1 MGSSMLCFSCT
12 SFVLNVIYILLFLTL
27 FRFSFSQPVC
37 RDEERS
43 SLLQF
48 KESFITDYSASD
60 EPHAYSKVAFW
71 TNKEESRDCCMW
83 HGVECDEITGHVI
96 SLNLS
101 SSYLYGSLDSNS
113 SLFNLVHLQ
122 ILDLAD
128 NDFNYSQIP
137 NAIKRLSKLTYLS
150 LEDSFFS
157 GQIPSEV
164 SELSKLLQLSLCNN
178 IDPFGKSLLELKKPI
193 FESLTSNLT
202 SLEELFLNNV
212 YISSTVPKSLANL
225 SSLTSLFLRDCHLKG
240 EFPVDIFQLPNLQY
254 LSVRFNEDL
263 SGRLP
268 LVLNQR
274 SSLKSLLLSGTRF
287 YGDLPSPVEKLAS
300 LTEFKA
306 SGCNFSRAIL
316 SSISKLNQLTF
327 LDLSENNLSGTLNFD
342 MFIILKNVTVLVLSQ
357 NKLSLIFSSWINEN
371 FPQFTVLHLS
381 CCNLRTFPH
390 FLMHQKNLQIL
401 SFVGNSLI
409 GELSSAICNL
419 SSLKVLLLSN
429 NKLGGEL
436 PHCFGKFSKLV
447 SIVDLSN
454 NSFSGNIPE
463 FTKGNQLKIINLGYN
478 QFEGKLSKSLTHCKM
493 LRYLNVESN
502 KLNDIFPYWL
512 GTLPELII
520 LQLQKNEFRGVI
532 EEPRTN
538 LHFPKLR
545 IVDISYNNFFGK
557 LPLKYIQSW
566 KTMRSTSLV
575 DSNYMMTIPFQT
587 RSTSINVNYSYYM
600 MITPFQIRAKN
611 SLLTY
616 LHYLDITIAIKGI
629 RIHYEKIQNIIAV
642 LNLSNNKFDGEI
654 HKIIGN
660 LVGLHALD
668 LSNNLLKGGIPTS
681 LTNLTKLESLDLSQ
695 NSLLGEIPSDLDHLS
710 FLQYFNVSYNNLSGP
725 IPHTHLIT
733 FDSSFYEGNL
743 GLCGILLQ
751 NLCGALEQPLPSYE
765 EERNSP
771 FQFGWKVVAVGYG
784 CGFLIGWFIGKV
796 VIARKPNWLVE
807 TFSIRG

>member
-1 MGSSMLCFSCT
+1 MEANELLVEAVSIALNFYSGPDDVASLVNVFPRVFKRRFLQVSSLRDEESIF
-12 SFVLNVIYILLFLTL
+12 
-27 FRFSFSQPVC
+27 C

-48 KESFITDYSASD
+48 KESFITDYSASVD
-60 EPHAYSKVAFW
+60 PQAYSKVAFW
-71 TNKEESRDCCMW
+71 TNKEESRNCCMW

-113 SLFNLVHLQ
+113 SLFNLPSRFFL
-122 ILDLAD
+122 LW
-128 NDFNYSQIP
+128 P
-137 NAIKRLSKLTYLS
+137 N
-150 LEDSFFS
+150 
-157 GQIPSEV
+157 PSEV
-164 SELSKLLQLSLCNN
+164 SELSKLLNLSLCDNT
-178 IDPFGKSLLELKKPI
+178 DPFGKSLLELKKPI

-202 SLEELFLNNV
+202 SLEKLCLSHV

-240 EFPVDIFQLPNLQY
+240 EFPVDIFQLPNLQ
-254 LSVRFNEDL
+254 LLTVRFNEDL

-287 YGDLPSPVEKLAS
+287 CGDLPSLAEKLAS
-300 LTEFKA
+300 LTRFEA

-316 SSISKLNQLTF
+316 SSI
-327 LDLSENNLSGTLNFD
+327 
-342 MFIILKNVTVLVLSQ
+342 
-357 NKLSLIFSSWINEN
+357 
-371 FPQFTVLHLS
+371 
-381 CCNLRTFPH
+381 R
-390 FLMHQKNLQIL
+390 
-401 SFVGNSLI
+401 
-409 GELSSAICNL
+409 ELSSAICNL
-419 SSLKVLLLSN
+419 SSLKVLVLSN

-447 SIVDLSN
+447 SIVDLRN

-463 FTKGNQLKIINLGYN
+463 FTKGNQLRIIHLGYN
-478 QFEGKLSKSLTHCKM
+478 QFEGKLSKSLTHCKK

-538 LHFPKLR
+538 LHLPKLR
-545 IVDISYNNFFGK
+545 IVDISYNNFVGK

-575 DSNYMMTIPFQT
+575 DYSSYMMTIPLLIRT
-587 RSTSINVNYSYYM
+587 NNGWSTYEYY
-600 MITPFQIRAKN
+600 F
-611 SLLTY
+611 
-616 LHYLDITIAIKGI
+616 DITIAIKGV
-629 RIHYEKIQNIIAV
+629 RLHYEKIQNIIAV

-660 LVGLHALD
+660 LVGLYALD

-681 LTNLTKLESLDLSQ
+681 LANLTKLESLDLSQ
-695 NSLLGEIPSDLDHLS
+695 NSLSGEIPSDLDHLS

-725 IPHTHLIT
+725 IPDTHLTT

-743 GLCGILLQ
+743 GLCGIPLP
-751 NLCGALEQPLPSYE
+751 NLCGDSKPALEQPLPSYE

-784 CGFLIGWFIGKV
+784 CGFLIGWFVGKI
-796 VIARKPNWLVE
+796 VIAQKPNWLVE